1 MIHPLNIE
9 IKLDFDKQEKYG
21 FDGNMTSWEDCP
33 PLVYSI
39 SNLEEDVFVNFF
51 YKNDSI
57 RYQDRIVEIE
67 NPFKVCL
74 KDDCQENVKNFKF
87 RKGNDYKIYLKI
99 QHLINQEYWIPAFS
113 FEKTDV
119 F

>member
-9 IKLDFDKQEKYG
+9 IKVDFDKQEKYG

-99 QHLINQEYWIPAFS
+99 QHLINQEYRIPAFS
-113 FEKTDV
+113 FEKKDV